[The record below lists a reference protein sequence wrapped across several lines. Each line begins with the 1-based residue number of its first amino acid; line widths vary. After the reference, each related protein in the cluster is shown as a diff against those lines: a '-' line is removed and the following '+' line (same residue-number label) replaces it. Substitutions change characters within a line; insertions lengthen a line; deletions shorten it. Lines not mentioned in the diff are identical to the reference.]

1 MPSTEPEV
9 LLIDA
14 GNTRVKGALYS
25 RRRIL
30 PLFSLKTDEV
40 VRKGELPH
48 INFPNAA
55 AASVVPQVTEIIKR
69 VYPGA
74 LLISSRLK
82 LPFKVSYRGELGADR
97 IANIAGGLK
106 YSNSFVVVSCGTA
119 TVIDVVK
126 EREFVGG
133 YILPGVKTM
142 ATELYKRGALLPEV
156 RLEEFSLKPGNSTEE
171 CIKSGISLATAG
183 AIECVKNLYPF
194 PLFITGGLGKKVAKV
209 IGGNFLKWLT
219 FEGILEVWRTERGES
234 SPP

>member
-25 RRRIL
+25 RGRIL
-30 PLFSLKTDEV
+30 PLFSLKTAKV
-40 VRKGELPH
+40 LRRGELPYL
-48 INFPNAA
+48 NFPNTI

-74 LLISSRLK
+74 LLISSNLK
-82 LPFKVSYRGELGADR
+82 LPFRISYRGELGADR

-106 YSNSFVVVSCGTA
+106 YSNSFIVVSCGTA
-119 TVIDVVK
+119 TVIDIVK
-126 EREFVGG
+126 EKEFVGG
-133 YILPGVKTM
+133 YILPGVETM
-142 ATELYKRGALLPEV
+142 AKELYKKGALLPEV
-156 RLEEFSLKPGNSTEE
+156 KLEELTLKPGNSTKE

-183 AIECVKNLYPF
+183 AIESVKNLYPF
-194 PLFITGGLGKKVAKV
+194 PLFITGGLGKKVAEV

-219 FEGILEVWRTERGES
+219 FEGILEIWKTERGEFT
-234 SPP
+234 PQ